1 MGSNSKTMHKFSL
14 ALGVIIAIT
23 VMMAIPI
30 TNFDVVKAYSC
41 SSSSSA
47 VHTPGTSTSVSGEQ
61 RQAALAVRVVYP
73 RDKLVV

>member
-1 MGSNSKTMHKFSL
+1 MHKFSL

-23 VMMAIPI
+23 AMMAIPI

-47 VHTPGTSTSVSGEQ
+47 EHTPGTTSVSGAKA
-61 RQAALAVRVVYP
+61 AALAVRVVYP